1 MGPRSTHTRRADLRL
16 MTRFTRRQTAA
27 AEEMYRRFAAEVYG
41 IGLQTLHDPDLAA
54 TLVEDTFV
62 RVWRRGSQFLSSSA
76 SLDEWVRAHA
86 IGVALEIAHHRVDRR
101 RAQLAEEVM
110 EHAASLRA

>member
-16 MTRFTRRQTAA
+16 MTQFGRKRTAA
-27 AEEMYRRFAAEVYG
+27 AEEMYRRFAAEVYA
-41 IGLQTLHDPDLAA
+41 IGLQTFHDPDLAA

-86 IGVALEIAHHRVDRR
+86 LGVALEIAHRRVDRR